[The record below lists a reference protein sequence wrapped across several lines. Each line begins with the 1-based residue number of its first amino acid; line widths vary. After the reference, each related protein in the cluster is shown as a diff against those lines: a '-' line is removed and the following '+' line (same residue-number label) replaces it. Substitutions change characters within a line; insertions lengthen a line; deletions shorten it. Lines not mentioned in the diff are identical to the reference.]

1 MFPNL
6 NYLHSKDEAF
16 TYIYIYIYIYVCIC
30 VKYKHLWHFKI
41 LESNTYYEA
50 KIFIPKPYMYYTQKY

>member
-1 MFPNL
+1 M
-6 NYLHSKDEAF
+6 H
-16 TYIYIYIYIYVCIC
+16 VCVC
-30 VKYKHLWHFKI
+30 VKYKHALHFKI